1 MLVEIDNKSG
11 FCFGVTQ
18 AIKKAEEMLLA
29 GETLLALGSI
39 VHNDDEVNRLK
50 LLGLRTID
58 REVFFELR
66 DCNVLIRAHGEPPE
80 TYEYARQNNINL
92 VDGTCPV
99 VLKLQQRV
107 RNASDQ
113 AKERSGQVVIFG
125 HPSHAEVIGLVGQA
139 TGNAVVVENAGDL
152 SQVDG
157 SRPMTLFS
165 QTTMSVEGF
174 RNLKAELEKKTGR
187 EIEAH
192 DTICRQVANR
202 VPHLQEF
209 SARHQVIVFVGG
221 KQSSN
226 ARVLFEACKKVN
238 THTYFVQNPDELDL
252 AWFSRVQTV
261 GVCGATSTPQW
272 LMEAVARK
280 ISQS

>member
-1 MLVEIDNKSG
+1 MLVEIDQKSG
-11 FCFGVTQ
+11 FCFGVTRV
-18 AIKKAEEMLLA
+18 IEKAEEMLSA
-29 GETLLALGSI
+29 GETLYALGSI
-39 VHNDDEVNRLK
+39 VHNEEEVSRLTK
-50 LLGLRTID
+50 LGLQIID
-58 REVFFELR
+58 RTSFFKLCN
-66 DCNVLIRAHGEPPE
+66 CNVLIRAHGEPPE

-107 RNASDQ
+107 RKASDQ
-113 AKERSGQVVIFG
+113 ATAKSGQVVIFG
-125 HPSHAEVIGLVGQA
+125 HPNHAEVIGLVGQA
-139 TGNAVVVENAGDL
+139 DGNAVVVEDAGDL
-152 SQVDG
+152 ARVDASQPV
-157 SRPMTLFS
+157 TLFS

-174 RNLKAELEKKTGR
+174 RNLKAELEQKLGK
-187 EIEAH
+187 EIEVH

-202 VPHLQEF
+202 VPYLQEF
-209 SARHQVIVFVGG
+209 ATRHEVIVFVGG

-238 THTYFVQNPDELDL
+238 ERAYFVHSPEDLDS
-252 AWFSRVQTV
+252 AWFSGVQSV